1 MTSGPVSGAT
11 VQVYQGTTLITAATT
26 DVNGNVSF
34 NLPFGQY
41 TVVVSKS
48 GSTTV
53 SYLLV
58 VTQVAQEEVLNLP
71 QNPIQVPV
79 MAFSESISDSAS
91 ASIATTT
98 SEGMSDSTSV
108 SITPA
113 VSEGII
119 ETSAVNVSVVQSES
133 LTEVPSVAVSAIVWT
148 LIIQIAYPGDPAL
161 NQGTVSPNSPATAGT
176 GVNISTTATTKQYS
190 LYSYEI
196 ADGATVNNNSSTT
209 FELVNT
215 AHAYTF
221 ASQPIGS
228 RHLLVAVFS
237 AAWEAVIGISGPGTT
252 NRTGTYEVASGQTIN
267 ATASP
272 NSGHSFLYWTLDGEI
287 VSTNASFTLSAQL
300 VGTSHVLTANFQ

>member
-1 MTSGPVSGAT
+1 MTSGPISGAT

-41 TVVVSKS
+41 NVVISKN

-58 VTQVAQEEVLNLP
+58 VTQVAQEEILNLP

-79 MAFSESISDSAS
+79 MAFSESMSDSAS

-98 SEGMSDSTSV
+98 SEGMSDLASV

-113 VSEGII
+113 VSEGVR
-119 ETSAVNVSVVQSES
+119 ETPAVTISVVQGQS
-133 LTEVPSVAVSAIVWT
+133 LTEATSVVASITVWT
-148 LIIQIAYPGDPAL
+148 LIIQLAYQDPSL
-161 NQGTVSPNSPATAGT
+161 SQGIVSPSSPASAGN
-176 GVNISTTATTKQYS
+176 GVSISTTATTKQYS

-196 ADGATVNNNSSTT
+196 ADGATVNNNSATT

-215 AHAYTF
+215 AHPYTF
-221 ASQPIGS
+221 VAQPLGS

-237 AAWEAVIGISGPGTT
+237 ASWEAMIGVSGPGTT
-252 NRTGTYEVASGQTIN
+252 NRTGTFEVANGQTIN

-272 NSGHSFLYWTLDGEI
+272 NSGHSLLYWMLDGEI
-287 VSTNASFTLSAQL
+287 VSTSASFTCPAQP